1 MYNEK
6 LDLNNLEEEVQL
18 IFDELKIYRDR
29 IHSEPELSMKEYKTT
44 DFLYNKLLEFGVDEV
59 IKVKDTGIIATI
71 YGVDKSRGVALRADI
86 DALPIEEESDYEK
99 KSKIKGI
106 SHACGHDIHTV
117 SLLGAVKILNKYK
130 TKLSKSIRVIF
141 QPAEELGEGAK
152 YMIEN
157 GCLKG
162 LELDGILAFH
172 CWPDLPAG
180 KVYSRGG
187 KVCASSDSFKI
198 IVKGAQG
205 HAAHPHKTIDPIIIA
220 GNIISSIQTIVSREL
235 PPLDTAVIS
244 FGTIHGGTKENIISE
259 IVEMTGTIRALD
271 QNIREYIHKRVEEIA
286 IATAKVYRGD
296 AEVFIKKR
304 IPPLQNNSEIANLIK
319 KSIIK
324 NLGEDCYIENPN
336 PSMGAED
343 FSYYLEKVPG
353 AMYRIGC
360 GFENE
365 KNYSLHSN
373 KFKANEEALK
383 TGVKSLI
390 ITAIEMMGEQNE

>member
-71 YGVDKSRGVALRADI
+71 YGVDKSRGVGLRADI
-86 DALPIEEESDYEK
+86 DALPIEEESNYEK

-172 CWPDLPAG
+172 CWP
-180 KVYSRGG
+180 
-187 KVCASSDSFKI
+187 
-198 IVKGAQG
+198 
-205 HAAHPHKTIDPIIIA
+205 
-220 GNIISSIQTIVSREL
+220 
-235 PPLDTAVIS
+235 
-244 FGTIHGGTKENIISE
+244 
-259 IVEMTGTIRALD
+259 
-271 QNIREYIHKRVEEIA
+271 
-286 IATAKVYRGD
+286 
-296 AEVFIKKR
+296 
-304 IPPLQNNSEIANLIK
+304 
-319 KSIIK
+319 
-324 NLGEDCYIENPN
+324 
-336 PSMGAED
+336 
-343 FSYYLEKVPG
+343 
-353 AMYRIGC
+353 
-360 GFENE
+360 
-365 KNYSLHSN
+365 
-373 KFKANEEALK
+373 
-383 TGVKSLI
+383 
-390 ITAIEMMGEQNE
+390 